1 MGKHPN
7 MPQPHET
14 PHFHISFPALV
25 ILHPVSAEPMTPK
38 HKTIVVRVTVKA
50 DRRLERLFLWG

>member
-1 MGKHPN
+1 
-7 MPQPHET
+7 MPQPHEA

-38 HKTIVVRVTVKA
+38 HKTIVVRVTEKA